1 MKTKNNTEHKGD
13 ATLNAIINC
22 AKRFLSSPRA
32 LPASDML
39 GGCAGSGE
47 RANLSSATLGAT
59 TPLEGAF
66 GHGSS
71 IHGVCLVR
79 VGCADGLLDN
89 LSSVASLGDGSG
101 VCSSTFGFCAG
112 ARGGWAAS

>member
-13 ATLNAIINC
+13 VTLNAIINR
-22 AKRFLSSPRA
+22 AKRFLSMTPLA
-32 LPASDML
+32 LPASDSDCML

-71 IHGVCLVR
+71 M
-79 VGCADGLLDN
+79 AF
-89 LSSVASLGDGSG
+89 A
-101 VCSSTFGFCAG
+101 
-112 ARGGWAAS
+112 